1 MNSLDTESRITP
13 GGAFIIQESSASSIF
28 ISEELGEEQ
37 RMMQQAGLDFIEA
50 EIEPIIDQIDSQE
63 DLSLPPRL
71 MEKAAALG
79 FLSLTVPEAYGGMEL
94 DFKSQMAGT
103 EVMSQ
108 AYSFML
114 TIGVQTSIGI
124 APILLYGNEKQKAKY
139 LPKMITAELKSCY
152 CLTEPGSGSD
162 ANSGK
167 TRATPIEEGK
177 YYLIN
182 GQKMWITNAGF
193 ADMFIV
199 FAKIGEDAKLSAFI
213 VEKAFGGITL
223 GDEEK
228 KMGIKGSSTRQ
239 VFFNDVKVPAENLLG
254 ARGQGF
260 KIALNVLNTGRI
272 KLGANC
278 IGVGK
283 KAMRFAVKYANERQ
297 QFGQAITNF
306 GAIKH
311 KIAEMAMRVYAIDSA
326 IFRTAHNIDLTYER
340 LCAEGMDKT
349 KAKSKSVE
357 EYAIECALLKVFG
370 SEAQSYIVD
379 QGLQIFGGMGF
390 SEEAPMA
397 RLYRD
402 TRINRIFEGTNEI
415 NRMLTVDMLL
425 KKAMSGK
432 INMMQPAMA
441 VAKELAKPV
450 AEAIPEG
457 PLGAEKAVL
466 GKLKKAFLAVT
477 GAAVQQLMQ
486 RLESEQEILMNAA
499 DMLMYLYILE
509 STLLKTEKLIQLR
522 GEEACASQV
531 DMLRIM
537 MHESVEGISR
547 AGKEAVY
554 AFAEGD
560 SARLLLDGLSRF
572 TQVEPFNLKAARR
585 RVADEVIAANGWC
598 F

>member
-50 EIEPIIDQIDSQE
+50 EIEPIIDRIDSQE

-71 MEKAAALG
+71 MDKAAALG

-124 APILLYGNEKQKAKY
+124 APILLYGNEAQKAKY

-167 TRATPIEEGK
+167 TQATPIEEGK

-297 QFGQAITNF
+297 QFGQSIANF

-311 KIAEMAMRVYAIDSA
+311 KIAEMAMRIYAIDSA

-349 KAKSKSVE
+349 KAKSKGVE

-441 VAKELAKPV
+441 VAQELAAPV

-499 DMLMYLYILE
+499 DMLMYLYIFE

-522 GEEACASQV
+522 GEDACASQI
-531 DMLRIM
+531 DMLRIL
-537 MHESVEGISR
+537 MHESAEGISR

-560 SARLLLDGLSRF
+560 AARLLLDGLSRF
-572 TQVEPFNLKAARR
+572 TQVEPFNLKTARR
-585 RVADEVIAANGWC
+585 RIADQVIEANGWC

>member
-1 MNSLDTESRITP
+1 MNSSDTESRITP
-13 GGAFIIQESSASSIF
+13 GGAFIIEESAASSIF

-37 RMMQQAGLDFIEA
+37 RMMQQAGLDFIET

-124 APILLYGNEKQKAKY
+124 APILLYGNEAQKAKY

-167 TRATPIEEGK
+167 TRASPIEDGK
-177 YYLIN
+177 YYLIS

-239 VFFNDVKVPAENLLG
+239 VFFNEVKVPAENLLG

-283 KAMRFAVKYANERQ
+283 KAMRFAVTYANERH
-297 QFGQAITNF
+297 QFGQAIANF

-311 KIAEMAMRVYAIDSA
+311 KIAEMAMRIYAIDAA

-349 KAKSKSVE
+349 KAKSKGVE

-441 VAKELAKPV
+441 VAQELAAPV
-450 AEAIPEG
+450 EEVIPQG

-466 GKLKKAFLAVT
+466 GKLKKAFLAVI

-486 RLESEQEILMNAA
+486 KLESEQEILMNAA
-499 DMLMYLYILE
+499 DMLMYLYIFE
-509 STLLKTEKLIQLR
+509 SALLKTEKLIQLR
-522 GEEACASQV
+522 GEEACASQI
-531 DMLRIM
+531 DMLRIL

-560 SARLLLDGLSRF
+560 AARLLLSGLSRF

-585 RVADEVIAANGWC
+585 RVADQVIAANGWC